1 MAKLNTQFYKNY
13 NKEPLGQN
21 EKLLSYFLSNSPPN
35 EDYSNLLTAIN
46 DYYLDY
52 HFSDCR
58 SSILRWYPFE
68 NDCSVLEIGAENG
81 ALTGALCDNCGN
93 VVAVEKSLFC
103 AKNIVERY
111 SKRDNLVVYA
121 ADYRDIKFDYKF
133 DYIIFFKELECSDN
147 YVATLNY
154 LKTLLTPNGKILF
167 EVENQYGVQYFVG
180 KKETYTGIP
189 FESIAGYQENAK
201 GRGFSRDELITILK
215 KSNFSSWKFYYP
227 LSDCIFPRAIFTEEE
242 LPQPNMIERLVI
254 PHEDISTLIA
264 DDRQLFIDV
273 VANKVYP
280 FFSNHFIIEAS
291 DEIRDLTDI
300 RFVALSG
307 YRLREKAFATI
318 IHSNGIV
325 EKKGLFPNGSKYAR
339 HLLTIYNDL
348 KKQDIPILELK
359 LRGNSLFMNY
369 VDNPTV
375 QLHLNHLVESD
386 APKAAV
392 IEVFDILWKYI
403 LKSSKIE
410 DEHCYKNGI
419 DLGPVLE
426 KAYLEMVSI
435 NSFWQNGKILFF
447 DQEICRENYPAK
459 YIIFRSIQMFIGMIK
474 GAEKKI
480 SKQELLEHFGI
491 SNDVS
496 DYFSW
501 MEFQLDQDENPKQI
515 VYNNYLDSEQL
526 RHRRMQLAGDVDGK

>member
-264 DDRQLFIDV
+264 DDRQLFID
-273 VANKVYP
+273 
-280 FFSNHFIIEAS
+280 E
-291 DEIRDLTDI
+291 EEEE
-300 RFVALSG
+300 
-307 YRLREKAFATI
+307 YR
-318 IHSNGIV
+318 
-325 EKKGLFPNGSKYAR
+325 KGL
-339 HLLTIYNDL
+339 I
-348 KKQDIPILELK
+348 
-359 LRGNSLFMNY
+359 
-369 VDNPTV
+369 
-375 QLHLNHLVESD
+375 
-386 APKAAV
+386 
-392 IEVFDILWKYI
+392 
-403 LKSSKIE
+403 
-410 DEHCYKNGI
+410 
-419 DLGPVLE
+419 
-426 KAYLEMVSI
+426 
-435 NSFWQNGKILFF
+435 
-447 DQEICRENYPAK
+447 
-459 YIIFRSIQMFIGMIK
+459 
-474 GAEKKI
+474 
-480 SKQELLEHFGI
+480 
-491 SNDVS
+491 
-496 DYFSW
+496 
-501 MEFQLDQDENPKQI
+501 
-515 VYNNYLDSEQL
+515 
-526 RHRRMQLAGDVDGK
+526 